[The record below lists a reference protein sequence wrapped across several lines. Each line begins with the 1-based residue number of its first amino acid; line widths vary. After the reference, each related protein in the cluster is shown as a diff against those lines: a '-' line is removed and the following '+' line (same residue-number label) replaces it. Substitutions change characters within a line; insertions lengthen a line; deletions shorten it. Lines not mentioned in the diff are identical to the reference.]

1 MIKPHNS
8 YISVAKFQIDE
19 IFELIKSFKKRQSEN
34 RKEKGRIDY
43 KGFNFNVKSLRLDTF
58 HEKGLV
64 CVSCS
69 NTGAYF
75 SLEYQVGA
83 KGDQAKPHLNLYSI
97 EGVLMTKDHIFP
109 KSKGGK
115 DHINN
120 MQTMCYYCNQKKGDT
135 VL

>member
-1 MIKPHNS
+1 MIKPHNT

-19 IFELIKSFKKRQSEN
+19 IFELIKSFKNRQSEN
-34 RKEKGRIDY
+34 RKEKGRIEY

-58 HEKGLV
+58 HEKGLI
-64 CVSCS
+64 CATCS

-75 SLEYQVGA
+75 SLETQV
-83 KGDQAKPHLNLYSI
+83 GDQAKLHLNLYTI
-97 EGVLMTKDHIFP
+97 DGILMTKDHILP

-115 DHINN
+115 DHISN
-120 MQTMCYYCNQKKGDT
+120 MQTMCYYCNQKKGDS

>member
-1 MIKPHNS
+1 MIKPNNT

-19 IFELIKSFKKRQSEN
+19 IFELIKSFKNRQSEN
-34 RKEKGRIDY
+34 RKEKGRIEY

-58 HEKGLV
+58 HEKGLI
-64 CVSCS
+64 CATCS

-75 SLEYQVGA
+75 SLETQV
-83 KGDQAKPHLNLYSI
+83 GDQAKPHLNLYTI
-97 EGVLMTKDHIFP
+97 DGILMTKDHILP

-115 DHINN
+115 DHISN
-120 MQTMCYYCNQKKGDT
+120 MQTMCYYCNQKKGDS